1 MTDPAPEGPPPRY
14 RMEPVERGNGYAVYL
29 LFLQMPGARH
39 QGFVVSRGSVT
50 VAKGVVASHLRSLG
64 LEGVETVV
72 APPAGSNA
80 LVMTRVVEPAPS
92 TTLET
97 LARAARQYLE
107 SEGFFSD
114 VTSPP

>member
-1 MTDPAPEGPPPRY
+1 MSEVPEAGPAPQY
-14 RMEPVERGNGYAVYL
+14 RAEPVERGNGYAVYL

-39 QGFVVSRGSVT
+39 QGFVVSRRSVT
-50 VAKGVVASHLRSLG
+50 VAKGVLASHLRSLAFK
-64 LEGVETVV
+64 GVETVV

-80 LVMTRVVEPAPS
+80 LVMTRLVEPTPPA
-92 TTLET
+92 TLET

-114 VTSPP
+114 ATAAP

>member
-1 MTDPAPEGPPPRY
+1 MPRY
-14 RMEPVERGNGYAVYL
+14 RAEPVERGNGYAVYVI
-29 LFLQMPGARH
+29 FLQMPGARH

-50 VAKGVVASHLRSLG
+50 VAKGVVASHLRSLA

-80 LVMTRVVEPAPS
+80 VVMTRLSEPAPP

-97 LARAARQYLE
+97 LARAAHQYLD
-107 SEGFFSD
+107 SEGFFAGE
-114 VTSPP
+114 TTAP

>member
-1 MTDPAPEGPPPRY
+1 MAHAAREGPPPPY
-14 RMEPVERGNGYAVYL
+14 RAEPVERGNGYAVYL
-29 LFLQMPGARH
+29 IFLQMPGARH
-39 QGFVVSRGSVT
+39 HGFLVSRGPVT
-50 VAKGVVASHLRSLG
+50 LAKGVIASHLRSLA

-80 LVMTRVVEPAPS
+80 LVMTRLAEPAPP

-107 SEGFFSD
+107 SERFFSD
-114 VTSPP
+114 ETAAP